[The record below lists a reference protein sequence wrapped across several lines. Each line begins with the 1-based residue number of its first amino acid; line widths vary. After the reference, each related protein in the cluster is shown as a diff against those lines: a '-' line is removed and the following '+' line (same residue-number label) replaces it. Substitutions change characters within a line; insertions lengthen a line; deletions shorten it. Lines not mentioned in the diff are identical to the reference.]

1 MKQPSQ
7 KALLVIWI
15 CSGVI
20 LMLDLIY
27 DFNHMGFFW
36 VAMPTFFLSLS
47 TWVKGRKKN
56 KYLTSILFQ

>member
-20 LMLDLIY
+20 LILDVIY
-27 DFNHMGFFW
+27 DSNHMYFYW
-36 VAMPTFFLSLS
+36 IALPTFGWSLS
-47 TWVKGRKKN
+47 AWVKGRKKN
-56 KYLTSILFQ
+56 K

>member
-36 VAMPTFFLSLS
+36 VAMPKFFLSLS

-56 KYLTSILFQ
+56 K